1 MLAHVTVAF
10 LIGLLFGSFLPYLP
24 CTIAL
29 LFVLGAAGIT
39 VLEHRRLL
47 SPARGLVVYGSL
59 LAGAA
64 YWTFCAGTQAG
75 LSAAHV
81 GAPAPVKIIGTI
93 VEPVRYAP
101 GRMVMTLVAFEVR
114 HVAQS
119 EPEVAR
125 LKVTWRQPDRVFFQG
140 DRVELVSKV
149 RPPTGLRNPGGFD
162 YGSYLIHR
170 GMQGV
175 ASVTGPGRVTLVAA
189 PKPWSWWAAWH
200 VIDQWR
206 NRIREAAI
214 ATLKDPALGI
224 FLGMVIGEPGYLTPA
239 VRDAFMATGTVHILS
254 ISGSHLGLIAFLSF
268 FVVKG
273 ALRAIPERWLLA
285 LSRRMVPSRLAALIT
300 VVPVSF
306 YTLLAGSEVATVR
319 SLVMILI
326 FLVAVW
332 LGRRQLLLTALA
344 TAALLILI
352 HDPQALFDI
361 SFQLSYSSV
370 LAIAL
375 VMRWNALPPADEP
388 LPDRRAWRR
397 ALGWLRQYGWV
408 TAGVTLATLPLVA
421 YHFNQIAWLG
431 LIGNLLVVPL
441 AGMVLVPLSL
451 GSAVWMLV
459 TGDTSLPGGSVLQ
472 ALFTWMLTSMQ
483 WLALTPGAEW
493 HVASPGILAMLA
505 FYLLLY
511 LAIKTGVGRLIR
523 SGCAIGVLVLLAWW
537 GWSPRES
544 GDGETIRVTFLDVGQ
559 GDATVVELPDGQT
572 MLIDAGAAYDTLD
585 LGRAVVAPFLWD
597 RGIRQL
603 DHVIATHPQ
612 LDHVGGLPW
621 ILRSF
626 RVGRYWGSR
635 IPREEP
641 FYQRL
646 QDVLAEK
653 GLVEEKAEEGQV
665 ILSAG
670 ACRAQTMNPPPHP
683 SERNLTR
690 EASGGKILN
699 NLSVVVRL
707 DCGPHSFLFT
717 GDAEADAL
725 VRMVRSG
732 HALPARVLKV
742 PHHGARGSLD
752 EEWIRHVRPEVA
764 VISVG
769 KQNSYGHPAP
779 ATVAAYAAESA
790 QVFRTD
796 RDGAVWVTG
805 RLSEPSLTLET
816 TKDILLSPLH
826 LGPTLFLEEQRNLSR
841 LWRQWTGWDT

>member
-29 LFVLGAAGIT
+29 LFVLGAAGVT

-47 SPARGLVVYGSL
+47 SPARGLAVYGSL

-64 YWTFCAGTQAG
+64 YWTLCAGTQAG
-75 LSAAHV
+75 LSATHV
-81 GAPAPVKIIGTI
+81 GVSEPVRIIGTI
-93 VEPVRYAP
+93 VEPVRHAP
-101 GRMVMTLVAFEVR
+101 DRMVMTLAAFRVG
-114 HVAQS
+114 HAVQS

-125 LKVTWRQPDRVFFQG
+125 LKVTWRHPDRVFFQG
-140 DRVELVSKV
+140 DPVELVSKV

-162 YGSYLIHR
+162 YGIYLIRR
-170 GMQGV
+170 GVQGV
-175 ASVTGPGRVTLVAA
+175 ASVTGPERITLVGAV
-189 PKPWSWWAAWH
+189 KSWSWWAVWH

-206 NRIREAAI
+206 NRIREGAI
-214 ATLKDPALGI
+214 ASLKDPALGLY
-224 FLGMVIGEPGYLTPA
+224 LGMVIGEPGYLTPA
-239 VRDAFMATGTVHILS
+239 VRDVFMATGTVHILS

-273 ALRAIPERWLLA
+273 ALRAIPERWLLG
-285 LSRRMVPSRLAALIT
+285 LSRRIVPSRLAAALT
-300 VVPVSF
+300 VLPVSF

-326 FLVAVW
+326 FLLAVW
-332 LGRRQLLLTALA
+332 LGRQQLLPTALA

-375 VMRWNALPPADEP
+375 VMRWNAPLPADKP
-388 LPDRRAWRR
+388 PPDRRTCRR
-397 ALGWLRQYGWV
+397 AVGWLRQYGWV

-459 TGDTSLPGGSVLQ
+459 TGDAGLPGGSVLQ
-472 ALFTWMLTSMQ
+472 SLFTWMLTSMQ
-483 WLALTPGAEW
+483 WLARVPGAEW
-493 HVASPGILAMLA
+493 HVASPGVLAMLA

-511 LAIKTGVGRLIR
+511 LATRTGVGRLIR
-523 SGCAIGVLVLLAWW
+523 SGSAIGVLLILAWW
-537 GWSPRES
+537 GWSPRWS

-559 GDATVVELPDGQT
+559 GDAAVVELPDGQT

-585 LGRAVVAPFLWD
+585 LGRAVVGPFLWD
-597 RGIRQL
+597 RGIRRL

-612 LDHVGGLPW
+612 LDHVGGLAW
-621 ILRSF
+621 ILHSF
-626 RVGRYWGSR
+626 PIGRYWGSR
-635 IPREEP
+635 ISREEP

-646 QDVLAEK
+646 QDSLAEK
-653 GLVEEKAEEGQV
+653 GLVEETAEEGRV

-670 ACRAQTMNPPPHP
+670 GCRAQTLNPPPRP
-683 SERNLTR
+683 AEENVTR
-690 EASGGKILN
+690 GLSSGKTLN
-699 NLSVVVRL
+699 NLSLVVRL
-707 DCGPHSFLFT
+707 DCGRHSFLFT

-725 VRMVRSG
+725 ARMVRSG
-732 HALPARVLKV
+732 HASPVRILKV

-752 EEWIRHVRPEVA
+752 EDWIGHVRPEVA

-779 ATVAAYAAESA
+779 AVVAAYAAEGVR
-790 QVFRTD
+790 VFRTD

-805 RLSEPSLTLET
+805 RVSQPALTLET
-816 TKDILLSPLH
+816 TQDILLSPVRPGAAL
-826 LGPTLFLEEQRNLSR
+826 LREEKRNLSR
-841 LWRQWTGWDT
+841 LWRQWTGWDP